1 MIGTLCKEYTLL
13 SEEEINKIREVSKSL
28 QIMADFYESDAFIDV
43 LDKEGNFAIV
53 VDHAIPEDKP
63 SLYKEKVVGKKALKE
78 NEPGVIETLKN
89 GTVNKDIKA
98 LTQENKFV
106 KQRIHPILNEEKVVG
121 VVIVEKDIS
130 NELESDFKID
140 ISSANE
146 SSESKGFLNLLRE
159 GTLITNNLHDGIL
172 VFDKKGK
179 LVIKNTKADNI
190 YSSLGYKSI
199 DYGDD
204 FNKLSLDNSKFED
217 LSNVIGEKSD
227 LKQIIEVQVKNSYF
241 ELSRTFIDKEN
252 LRIIE
257 IIKDISDVKNKEAE
271 LVLKSVALR
280 EAHHRVKNSLQTAAA
295 LLRSQSR
302 RCKSE
307 EAKEYLQESVNRILA
322 IATTHDLLS
331 KSQGSNV
338 KIRDALEVLTENIKK
353 SWYGSN
359 INIYITGNNFY
370 IDGEKLT
377 GLLLIMNELIQ
388 NCFDHAFINKDEGT
402 IQILIQSDG
411 EDKAIA
417 VVDDGFGFDLGLIN
431 NNNLGLF
438 IVNSYIKDQL
448 KGSMNITSNKEG
460 TKVLLNFKIE
470 ENEEFK

>member
-1 MIGTLCKEYTLL
+1 MIGTLCREYTLL
-13 SEEEINKIREVSKSL
+13 NQDEINKIREVSKSL
-28 QIMADFYESDAFIDV
+28 QLMADFYESDVFIDV
-43 LDKEGNFAIV
+43 LDEYENFAIV

-78 NEPGVIETLKN
+78 NEPGVIETLRN

-146 SSESKGFLNLLRE
+146 NSESKGFLKLLKE

-172 VFDKKGK
+172 VFDKNGK
-179 LVIKNTKADNI
+179 LVIKNTKAENI
-190 YSSLGYKSI
+190 YESLGYKGI
-199 DYGDD
+199 EYGDD
-204 FNKLSLDNSKFED
+204 FNKLSLDGTKFEEI
-217 LSNVIGEKSD
+217 LIIAKEMKK
-227 LKQIIEVQVKNSYF
+227 LKEVKEVQVKNSYF

-257 IIKDISDVKNKEAE
+257 IIKDISEVKNKEAE

-302 RCKSE
+302 RCKSD

-331 KSQGSNV
+331 KSQGS
-338 KIRDALEVLTENIKK
+338 KIKVRDALEVLTENIKK

-388 NCFDHAFINKDEGT
+388 NCFDHAFCNRDEGT
-402 IQILIQSDG
+402 IQILIQSEG

-417 VVDDGFGFDLGLIN
+417 VVDDGCGFDLGLVVN
-431 NNNLGLF
+431 DNLGLF
-438 IVNSYIKDQL
+438 IVNSYMKDQL
-448 KGSMNITSNKEG
+448 RGTMDITSNKEG

-470 ENEEFK
+470 EDEECK

>member
-1 MIGTLCKEYTLL
+1 MIEALCREYTLL
-13 SEEEINKIREVSKSL
+13 SYDDINKIMDISKSL
-28 QIMADFYESDAFIDV
+28 QLMADFYESDVFIDV
-43 LDKEGNFAIV
+43 LDKNETFAIV
-53 VDHAIPEDKP
+53 VAHAIPKDKP
-63 SLYKEKVVGKKALKE
+63 SLYKEKAVGKKALKE

-89 GTVNKDIKA
+89 ETANKDIKA

-121 VVIVEKDIS
+121 VVIVENDIS
-130 NELESDFKID
+130 DELENNFKID
-140 ISSANE
+140 ISSTNE
-146 SSESKGFLNLLRE
+146 NSESKGFLKLLKA

-172 VFDKKGK
+172 VFDKRGK

-190 YSSLGYKSI
+190 YDSLGYKSI
-199 DYGDD
+199 NYGDD
-204 FNKLSLDNSKFED
+204 FNKLSLDDTKFED
-217 LSNVIGEKSD
+217 ISNIIGEDSD
-227 LKQIIEVQVKNSYF
+227 LKQRIEVQVKNFYF
-241 ELSRTFIDKEN
+241 ELNRTFIDEEN

-257 IIKDISDVKNKEAE
+257 IIKDISDIKNKEAK

-280 EAHHRVKNSLQTAAA
+280 EAHHRVKNSLQTTAA

-331 KSQGSNV
+331 KSQESNIKV
-338 KIRDALEVLTENIKK
+338 RDAIEMLTENIKK
-353 SWYGSN
+353 SWCGSN
-359 INIYITGNNFY
+359 IDIYITGDNFY

-388 NCFDHAFINKDEGT
+388 NCFDHAFCNRDEGK
-402 IQILIQSDG
+402 IQILIQSD
-411 EDKAIA
+411 EEHKAIA
-417 VVDDGFGFDLGLIN
+417 VIDDGCGFDLDSVN
-431 NNNLGLF
+431 NGNLGLF
-438 IVNSYIKDQL
+438 IVNSYLNNQL
-448 KGSMNITSNKEG
+448 KGSMDIESNKEG

-470 ENEEFK
+470 EN

>member
-1 MIGTLCKEYTLL
+1 MIEALCREYTLL
-13 SEEEINKIREVSKSL
+13 SYDDINKIMDISKSL
-28 QIMADFYESDAFIDV
+28 QLMADFYESDVFIDV
-43 LDKEGNFAIV
+43 LDKNETFAIV
-53 VDHAIPEDKP
+53 VAHAIPKDKP
-63 SLYKEKVVGKKALKE
+63 SLYKEKAVGKKALKE

-89 GTVNKDIKA
+89 ETANKDIKA

-121 VVIVEKDIS
+121 VVIVENDIS
-130 NELESDFKID
+130 DELENNFKID
-140 ISSANE
+140 ISSTNE
-146 SSESKGFLNLLRE
+146 NSESKGFLKLLKA

-172 VFDKKGK
+172 VFDKRGK

-190 YSSLGYKSI
+190 YDSLGYKSI
-199 DYGDD
+199 NYGDD
-204 FNKLSLDNSKFED
+204 FNKLSLDDTKFED
-217 LSNVIGEKSD
+217 ISNIIGEDSD
-227 LKQIIEVQVKNSYF
+227 LKQRIEVQVKNSYF
-241 ELSRTFIDKEN
+241 ELNRTFIDEEN

-257 IIKDISDVKNKEAE
+257 IIKDISDIKNKEAK

-280 EAHHRVKNSLQTAAA
+280 EAHHRVKNSLQTTAA

-331 KSQGSNV
+331 KSQESNIKV
-338 KIRDALEVLTENIKK
+338 RDAIEMLTENIKK
-353 SWYGSN
+353 SWCGSN
-359 INIYITGNNFY
+359 IDIYITGDNFY

-388 NCFDHAFINKDEGT
+388 NCFDHAFCNRDEGK
-402 IQILIQSDG
+402 IQILIQSD
-411 EDKAIA
+411 EEHKAIA
-417 VVDDGFGFDLGLIN
+417 VIDDGCGFDLDSVN
-431 NNNLGLF
+431 NGNLGLF
-438 IVNSYIKDQL
+438 IVNSYLNNQL
-448 KGSMNITSNKEG
+448 KGSIDIESNKEG

-470 ENEEFK
+470 EN

>member
-1 MIGTLCKEYTLL
+1 MIEALCREYTLL
-13 SEEEINKIREVSKSL
+13 SYDDINKIMDISKSL
-28 QIMADFYESDAFIDV
+28 QLMADFYESDVFIDV
-43 LDKEGNFAIV
+43 LDKNETFAIV
-53 VDHAIPEDKP
+53 VAHAIPKDKP
-63 SLYKEKVVGKKALKE
+63 SLYKEKAVGKKALKE

-89 GTVNKDIKA
+89 ETANKDIKA

-121 VVIVEKDIS
+121 VVIVENDIS
-130 NELESDFKID
+130 DELENNFKID
-140 ISSANE
+140 ISSTNE
-146 SSESKGFLNLLRE
+146 NSESKGFLKLLKA

-172 VFDKKGK
+172 VFDKRGK

-190 YSSLGYKSI
+190 YDSLGYKSI
-199 DYGDD
+199 NYGDD
-204 FNKLSLDNSKFED
+204 FNKLSLDDTKFED
-217 LSNVIGEKSD
+217 ISNIIGEDSD
-227 LKQIIEVQVKNSYF
+227 LKQRIEVQVKNSYF
-241 ELSRTFIDKEN
+241 ELNRTFIDEEN

-257 IIKDISDVKNKEAE
+257 IIKDISDIKNKEAK

-280 EAHHRVKNSLQTAAA
+280 EAHHRVKNSLQTTAA

-331 KSQGSNV
+331 KSQESNIKV
-338 KIRDALEVLTENIKK
+338 RDAIEMLAENIKK
-353 SWYGSN
+353 SWCGSN
-359 INIYITGNNFY
+359 IDIYITGDNFY

-388 NCFDHAFINKDEGT
+388 NCFDHAFCNRDEGK
-402 IQILIQSDG
+402 IQILIQSD
-411 EDKAIA
+411 EEHKAIA
-417 VVDDGFGFDLGLIN
+417 VIDDGCGFDLDSVN
-431 NNNLGLF
+431 NGNLGLF
-438 IVNSYIKDQL
+438 IVNSYLNNQL
-448 KGSMNITSNKEG
+448 KGSMDIESNKEG

-470 ENEEFK
+470 EN

>member
-1 MIGTLCKEYTLL
+1 MIEALCREYTLL
-13 SEEEINKIREVSKSL
+13 SYDDINKIMDISKSL
-28 QIMADFYESDAFIDV
+28 QLMADFYESDVFIDV
-43 LDKEGNFAIV
+43 LDKNETFAIV
-53 VDHAIPEDKP
+53 VAHAIPKDKP
-63 SLYKEKVVGKKALKE
+63 SLYKEKAVGKKALKE

-89 GTVNKDIKA
+89 ETANKDIKA

-121 VVIVEKDIS
+121 VVIVENDIS
-130 NELESDFKID
+130 DELENNFKID
-140 ISSANE
+140 ISSTNE
-146 SSESKGFLNLLRE
+146 NSESKGFLKLLKA

-172 VFDKKGK
+172 VFDKRGK

-190 YSSLGYKSI
+190 YDSLGYKSI
-199 DYGDD
+199 NYGDD
-204 FNKLSLDNSKFED
+204 FNKLSLDDTKFED
-217 LSNVIGEKSD
+217 ISNIIGEDSD
-227 LKQIIEVQVKNSYF
+227 LKQRIEVQVKNSYF
-241 ELSRTFIDKEN
+241 ELNRTFIDEEN

-257 IIKDISDVKNKEAE
+257 IIKDISDIKNKEAK

-280 EAHHRVKNSLQTAAA
+280 EAHHRVKNSLQTTAA

-331 KSQGSNV
+331 KSQESNIKV
-338 KIRDALEVLTENIKK
+338 RDAIEMLTENIKK
-353 SWYGSN
+353 SWCGSN
-359 INIYITGNNFY
+359 IDIYITGDNFY

-388 NCFDHAFINKDEGT
+388 NCFDHAFCNMDEGK
-402 IQILIQSDG
+402 IQILIQSD
-411 EDKAIA
+411 EEHKAIA
-417 VVDDGFGFDLGLIN
+417 VIDDGCGFDLDSVN
-431 NNNLGLF
+431 NGNLGLF
-438 IVNSYIKDQL
+438 IVNSYLNNQL
-448 KGSMNITSNKEG
+448 KGSMDIESNKEG

-470 ENEEFK
+470 EN

>member
-1 MIGTLCKEYTLL
+1 MLNKLCREYTFLD
-13 SEEEINKIREVSKSL
+13 EEEINTIGEVSKSL

-89 GTVNKDIKA
+89 GSVNKDIKA

-106 KQRIHPILNEEKVVG
+106 KQKIHPIFKEEKVVG

-130 NELESDFKID
+130 YELESDFKID
-140 ISSANE
+140 ISLAKE
-146 SSESKGFLNLLRE
+146 SSESKDFLNLLRE
-159 GTLITNNLHDGIL
+159 GALITNNLHDGIL
-172 VFDKKGK
+172 VFDKEGK
-179 LVIKNTKADNI
+179 LVIKNTKAENI
-190 YSSLGYKSI
+190 YKSLGYKSI

-204 FNKLSLDNSKFED
+204 FNKLSLDNSRFCEFSKLIEEK
-217 LSNVIGEKSD
+217 GELRKV
-227 LKQIIEVQVKNSYF
+227 KEVMVKDSYF
-241 ELSRTFIDKEN
+241 EISRNFIDKEN
-252 LRIIE
+252 LSIIE
-257 IIKDISDVKNKEAE
+257 IIKDITEVKNKEAE

-280 EAHHRVKNSLQTAAA
+280 EAHHRVKNSLQTAAS

-302 RCKSE
+302 RCENE
-307 EAKEYLQESVNRILA
+307 EVREYLRESVNRILA
-322 IATTHDLLS
+322 IATTHELLS
-331 KSQGSNV
+331 KSQGEQIEV
-338 KIRDALEVLTENIKK
+338 KKALEVLAENIKK
-353 SWYGSN
+353 SFYGFN

-388 NCFDHAFINKDEGT
+388 NCFDHAFCGREEGT
-402 IQILIQSDG
+402 IQILIQSNG
-411 EDKAIA
+411 EDKVIA
-417 VVDDGFGFDLGLIN
+417 VIDDGCGFDLGIVN

-438 IVNSYIKDQL
+438 IVNRYIKDQL
-448 KGSMNITSNKEG
+448 KGSINITSSKEG
-460 TKVLLNFKIE
+460 TRVLLNFKIE
-470 ENEEFK
+470 EKDK

>member
-1 MIGTLCKEYTLL
+1 MIETLCREYTLL
-13 SEEEINKIREVSKSL
+13 NQDEINKIREVSKSL
-28 QIMADFYESDAFIDV
+28 QLMADFYESDVFIDV
-43 LDKEGNFAIV
+43 LDEYENFAIV

-63 SLYKEKVVGKKALKE
+63 SLYREKVVGKKALKE

-89 GTVNKDIKA
+89 GTVNKNIKA

-146 SSESKGFLNLLRE
+146 NSESKGFLKLLKE

-172 VFDKKGK
+172 VFDKRGK
-179 LVIKNTKADNI
+179 LVIKNTKAENI
-190 YSSLGYKSI
+190 YNCLGYKSI
-199 DYGDD
+199 SYGDD
-204 FNKLSLDNSKFED
+204 FNKLSLDGAKFED
-217 LSNVIGEKSD
+217 ILKIIREKKD
-227 LKQIIEVQVKNSYF
+227 LKQIKEVQVKNSYF

-257 IIKDISDVKNKEAE
+257 IIKDISEIKNKEAE
-271 LVLKSVALR
+271 LVLKSVALK

-295 LLRSQSR
+295 LLRSQCR

-331 KSQGSNV
+331 KSQGSNIKV
-338 KIRDALEVLTENIKK
+338 RDALEALIENIKK
-353 SWYGSN
+353 SWYGAN

-370 IDGEKLT
+370 IGGEKLS

-388 NCFDHAFINKDEGT
+388 NCYDHAFCNKEDGT
-402 IQILIQSDG
+402 IQILIQSHG
-411 EDKAIA
+411 EDKTIA
-417 VVDDGFGFDLGLIN
+417 VVDDGCGFDLGLVGS
-431 NNNLGLF
+431 NNLGLF
-438 IVNSYIKDQL
+438 IVNSYMKDQL
-448 KGSMNITSNKEG
+448 RGTMDITSNKEG

-470 ENEEFK
+470 ENEECK

>member
-1 MIGTLCKEYTLL
+1 MIEALCREYTLL
-13 SEEEINKIREVSKSL
+13 SYDDINKIMDISKSL
-28 QIMADFYESDAFIDV
+28 QLMADFYESDVFIDV
-43 LDKEGNFAIV
+43 LDKNETFAIV
-53 VDHAIPEDKP
+53 VAHAIPKDKP
-63 SLYKEKVVGKKALKE
+63 SLYKEKAVGKKALKE

-89 GTVNKDIKA
+89 ETANKDIKA

-121 VVIVEKDIS
+121 VVIVENDIS
-130 NELESDFKID
+130 DELENNFKID
-140 ISSANE
+140 ISSTNE
-146 SSESKGFLNLLRE
+146 NSESKGFLKLLKA

-172 VFDKKGK
+172 VFDKRGK

-190 YSSLGYKSI
+190 YDSLGYKSI
-199 DYGDD
+199 NYGDD
-204 FNKLSLDNSKFED
+204 FNKLSLDDTKFED
-217 LSNVIGEKSD
+217 ISNIIGEDSD
-227 LKQIIEVQVKNSYF
+227 LKQRIEVQVKNSYF
-241 ELSRTFIDKEN
+241 ELNRTFIDEEN

-257 IIKDISDVKNKEAE
+257 IIKDISDIKNKEAK

-280 EAHHRVKNSLQTAAA
+280 EAHHRVKNSLQTTAA

-331 KSQGSNV
+331 KSQESNIKV
-338 KIRDALEVLTENIKK
+338 RDAIEMLTENIKK
-353 SWYGSN
+353 SWCGSN
-359 INIYITGNNFY
+359 IDIYITGDNFY

-388 NCFDHAFINKDEGT
+388 NCFDHAFCNRDEGK
-402 IQILIQSDG
+402 IQILIQSD
-411 EDKAIA
+411 EEHKAIA
-417 VVDDGFGFDLGLIN
+417 VIDDGCGFDLDSVN
-431 NNNLGLF
+431 NGNLGLF
-438 IVNSYIKDQL
+438 IVNSYLNNQL
-448 KGSMNITSNKEG
+448 KGSMDIESNKEG

-470 ENEEFK
+470 EN

>member
-1 MIGTLCKEYTLL
+1 MIEALCREYTLL
-13 SEEEINKIREVSKSL
+13 SYDDINKIMDISKSL
-28 QIMADFYESDAFIDV
+28 QLMADFYESDVFIDV
-43 LDKEGNFAIV
+43 LDKNETFAIV
-53 VDHAIPEDKP
+53 VAHAIPKDKP
-63 SLYKEKVVGKKALKE
+63 SLYKEKAVGKKALKE

-89 GTVNKDIKA
+89 ETANKDIKA

-121 VVIVEKDIS
+121 VVIVENDIS
-130 NELESDFKID
+130 DELENNFKID
-140 ISSANE
+140 ISSTNE
-146 SSESKGFLNLLRE
+146 NSESKGFLKLLKA

-172 VFDKKGK
+172 VFDKRGK

-190 YSSLGYKSI
+190 YDSLGYKSI
-199 DYGDD
+199 NYEDD
-204 FNKLSLDNSKFED
+204 FNKLSLDDTKFED
-217 LSNVIGEKSD
+217 ISNIIGEDSD
-227 LKQIIEVQVKNSYF
+227 LKQRIEVQVKNSYF
-241 ELSRTFIDKEN
+241 ELNRTFIDEEN

-257 IIKDISDVKNKEAE
+257 IIKDISDIKNKEAK

-280 EAHHRVKNSLQTAAA
+280 EAHHRVKNSLQTTAA

-331 KSQGSNV
+331 KSQESNIKV
-338 KIRDALEVLTENIKK
+338 RDAIEMLTENIKK
-353 SWYGSN
+353 SWCGSN
-359 INIYITGNNFY
+359 IDIYITGDNFY

-388 NCFDHAFINKDEGT
+388 NCFDHAFCNRDEGK
-402 IQILIQSDG
+402 IQILIQSD
-411 EDKAIA
+411 EEHKAIA
-417 VVDDGFGFDLGLIN
+417 VIDDGCGFDLDSVN
-431 NNNLGLF
+431 NGNLGLF
-438 IVNSYIKDQL
+438 IVNSYLNNQL
-448 KGSMNITSNKEG
+448 KGSMDIESNKEG

-470 ENEEFK
+470 EN

>member
-1 MIGTLCKEYTLL
+1 MIGTLCREYTLL
-13 SEEEINKIREVSKSL
+13 SQEEISKIREVSKSL
-28 QIMADFYESDAFIDV
+28 QLMADFYESDVFIDV
-43 LDKEGNFAIV
+43 LDKDKNFAIV
-53 VDHAIPEDKP
+53 VEHAIPEDKP

-78 NEPGVIETLKN
+78 NEPGVLETLET

-98 LTQENKFV
+98 LNQENKFV
-106 KQRIHPILNEEKVVG
+106 KQRIHPILHEEKVVG

-130 NELESDFKID
+130 NEIEITFKID

-146 SSESKGFLNLLRE
+146 KSESKGFLKLLKE

-179 LVIKNTKADNI
+179 LVIKNIKADKI
-190 YSSLGYKSI
+190 YNCLGYESI
-199 DYGDD
+199 NYGDD
-204 FNKLSLDNSKFED
+204 FNKLSLDGVRFED
-217 LSNVIGEKSD
+217 ISRIFDEKED
-227 LKQIIEVQVKNSYF
+227 FKQVREIQIENSYF
-241 ELSRTFIDKEN
+241 ELSRTFTNKEN
-252 LRIIE
+252 LRVID
-257 IIKDISDVKNKEAE
+257 IIKDISEVKNKEAE
-271 LVLKSVALR
+271 LVLKSVALK

-307 EAKEYLQESVNRILA
+307 EAKEYLEESVNRILA

-331 KSQGSNV
+331 KSQGSNIKV
-338 KIRDALEVLTENIKK
+338 RDALEVLIENIKK
-353 SWYGSN
+353 SCYGTN

-388 NCFDHAFINKDEGT
+388 NCYDHAFGNKEEGT
-402 IQILIQSDG
+402 IQILIQSHG
-411 EDKAIA
+411 EDKTIA
-417 VVDDGFGFDLGLIN
+417 VVDDGCGFDLGLVN

-438 IVNSYIKDQL
+438 IVNSYMKDQL
-448 KGSMNITSNKEG
+448 KGTMNITSSKQG
-460 TKVLLNFKIE
+460 TRVILNFKIE
-470 ENEEFK
+470 ENKECK

>member
-1 MIGTLCKEYTLL
+1 MIGTLCKEYTFL
-13 SEEEINKIREVSKSL
+13 SQEEINKIREVSKSL

-204 FNKLSLDNSKFED
+204 LKF
-217 LSNVIGEKSD
+217 
-227 LKQIIEVQVKNSYF
+227 
-241 ELSRTFIDKEN
+241 
-252 LRIIE
+252 
-257 IIKDISDVKNKEAE
+257 
-271 LVLKSVALR
+271 
-280 EAHHRVKNSLQTAAA
+280 
-295 LLRSQSR
+295 
-302 RCKSE
+302 
-307 EAKEYLQESVNRILA
+307 
-322 IATTHDLLS
+322 
-331 KSQGSNV
+331 
-338 KIRDALEVLTENIKK
+338 
-353 SWYGSN
+353 
-359 INIYITGNNFY
+359 
-370 IDGEKLT
+370 
-377 GLLLIMNELIQ
+377 
-388 NCFDHAFINKDEGT
+388 
-402 IQILIQSDG
+402 
-411 EDKAIA
+411 
-417 VVDDGFGFDLGLIN
+417 
-431 NNNLGLF
+431 LF
-438 IVNSYIKDQL
+438 
-448 KGSMNITSNKEG
+448 
-460 TKVLLNFKIE
+460 
-470 ENEEFK
+470 

>member
-1 MIGTLCKEYTLL
+1 MIEALCREYTLL
-13 SEEEINKIREVSKSL
+13 SYDDINKIMDISKSL
-28 QIMADFYESDAFIDV
+28 QLMADFYESDVFIDV
-43 LDKEGNFAIV
+43 LDKSENFAIV
-53 VDHAIPEDKP
+53 VAHAIPKDKP
-63 SLYKEKVVGKKALKE
+63 SLYKEKAVGKKALKE

-89 GTVNKDIKA
+89 ETANKDIKA

-121 VVIVEKDIS
+121 VVIVENDIS
-130 NELESDFKID
+130 DELENNFKID
-140 ISSANE
+140 ISSTNE
-146 SSESKGFLNLLRE
+146 NSESKGFLKLLKA

-172 VFDKKGK
+172 VFDKRGK

-190 YSSLGYKSI
+190 YDSLGYKSI
-199 DYGDD
+199 NYGDD
-204 FNKLSLDNSKFED
+204 FNKLSLDDTKFED
-217 LSNVIGEKSD
+217 ISNVMGEDSD
-227 LKQIIEVQVKNSYF
+227 LKQRIEVQVKNSYF
-241 ELSRTFIDKEN
+241 ELNRTFIDEEN

-257 IIKDISDVKNKEAE
+257 IIKDISDIKNKEAK

-280 EAHHRVKNSLQTAAA
+280 EAHHRVKNSLQTTAA

-331 KSQGSNV
+331 KSQESNIKV
-338 KIRDALEVLTENIKK
+338 RDAIEMLTENIKK
-353 SWYGSN
+353 SWCGSN
-359 INIYITGNNFY
+359 IDIYITGDNFY

-388 NCFDHAFINKDEGT
+388 NCFDHAFGNRDEGK
-402 IQILIQSDG
+402 IQILIQSD
-411 EDKAIA
+411 EEHKAIA
-417 VVDDGFGFDLGLIN
+417 VIDDGCGFDLDSVSNG
-431 NNNLGLF
+431 NLGLF
-438 IVNSYIKDQL
+438 IVNSYLNNQL
-448 KGSMNITSNKEG
+448 KGSMDIESNKEG

-470 ENEEFK
+470 EN

>member
-1 MIGTLCKEYTLL
+1 M
-13 SEEEINKIREVSKSL
+13 
-28 QIMADFYESDAFIDV
+28 D
-43 LDKEGNFAIV
+43 
-53 VDHAIPEDKP
+53 
-63 SLYKEKVVGKKALKE
+63 
-78 NEPGVIETLKN
+78 
-89 GTVNKDIKA
+89 
-98 LTQENKFV
+98 
-106 KQRIHPILNEEKVVG
+106 PILNEEKVVG

-241 ELSRTFIDKEN
+241 ELSRTFI
-252 LRIIE
+252 
-257 IIKDISDVKNKEAE
+257 NKEAE

-331 KSQGSNV
+331 KSQGNNI

-417 VVDDGFGFDLGLIN
+417 VVDDGCGFDLGLIN

>member
-1 MIGTLCKEYTLL
+1 MIEALCREYTLL
-13 SEEEINKIREVSKSL
+13 SYDDINKVMDISKSL
-28 QIMADFYESDAFIDV
+28 QLMADFYESDVFIDV
-43 LDKEGNFAIV
+43 LDKSENFAIV
-53 VDHAIPEDKP
+53 VAHAIPKDKP
-63 SLYKEKVVGKKALKE
+63 SLYKEKAVGKKALKE

-89 GTVNKDIKA
+89 ETANKDIKA

-121 VVIVEKDIS
+121 VVIVENDIS
-130 NELESDFKID
+130 DELESDFKID
-140 ISSANE
+140 ISSTNE
-146 SSESKGFLNLLRE
+146 NSESKGFLKLLKA

-172 VFDKKGK
+172 VFDKRGK
-179 LVIKNTKADNI
+179 LVIKNTKADDI
-190 YSSLGYKSI
+190 YDSLGYKSI

-204 FNKLSLDNSKFED
+204 FNKLSLDDTKFEEI
-217 LSNVIGEKSD
+217 SNIIGEHSD
-227 LKQIIEVQVKNSYF
+227 LKQRVEVQVKNSYF
-241 ELSRTFIDKEN
+241 ELNRTFIDEEN

-257 IIKDISDVKNKEAE
+257 IIKDISDIKNKEAK

-280 EAHHRVKNSLQTAAA
+280 EAHHRVKNSLQTTAA

-331 KSQGSNV
+331 KSQESNIKV
-338 KIRDALEVLTENIKK
+338 RDAIEMLTENIKK
-353 SWYGSN
+353 SWCGSN
-359 INIYITGNNFY
+359 IYIYITGDNFY

-388 NCFDHAFINKDEGT
+388 NCFDHAFDNRDEGK

-417 VVDDGFGFDLGLIN
+417 VIDDGCGFNLDLVSN
-431 NNNLGLF
+431 DTLGLF
-438 IVNSYIKDQL
+438 IVNSYLNNQL
-448 KGSMNITSNKEG
+448 KGSMDIESNKEG

-470 ENEEFK
+470 EN

>member
-1 MIGTLCKEYTLL
+1 MIEALCREYTLL
-13 SEEEINKIREVSKSL
+13 SYDDINKIMDISKSL
-28 QIMADFYESDAFIDV
+28 QLMADFYESDVFIDV
-43 LDKEGNFAIV
+43 LDKNETFAIV
-53 VDHAIPEDKP
+53 VAHAIPKDKP
-63 SLYKEKVVGKKALKE
+63 SLYKEKAVGKKALKE

-89 GTVNKDIKA
+89 ETANKDIKA

-121 VVIVEKDIS
+121 VVIVENDIS
-130 NELESDFKID
+130 DELENNFKID
-140 ISSANE
+140 ISSTNE
-146 SSESKGFLNLLRE
+146 NSESKGFLKLLKA

-172 VFDKKGK
+172 VFDKRGK

-190 YSSLGYKSI
+190 YDSLGYKSI
-199 DYGDD
+199 NYGDD
-204 FNKLSLDNSKFED
+204 FNKLSLDDTKFED
-217 LSNVIGEKSD
+217 ISNIIGEDSA
-227 LKQIIEVQVKNSYF
+227 LKQRIEVQVKNSYF
-241 ELSRTFIDKEN
+241 ELNRTFIDEEN

-257 IIKDISDVKNKEAE
+257 IIKDISDIKNKEAK

-280 EAHHRVKNSLQTAAA
+280 EAHHRVKNSLQTTAA

-331 KSQGSNV
+331 KSQESNIKV
-338 KIRDALEVLTENIKK
+338 RDAIEMLTENIKK
-353 SWYGSN
+353 SWCGSN
-359 INIYITGNNFY
+359 IDIYITGDNFY

-388 NCFDHAFINKDEGT
+388 NCFDHAFCNRDEGK
-402 IQILIQSDG
+402 IQILIQSD
-411 EDKAIA
+411 EEHKAIA
-417 VVDDGFGFDLGLIN
+417 VIDDGCGFDLDSVN
-431 NNNLGLF
+431 NGNLGLF
-438 IVNSYIKDQL
+438 IVNSYLNNQL
-448 KGSMNITSNKEG
+448 KGSMDIESNKEG

-470 ENEEFK
+470 EN